1 MKGLSS
7 FSYFFGVFLMIA
19 NLIGNI
25 FKVGDNSLIID
36 VNGTGYEVFLSSSNL
51 SELEEGEQVS
61 FLIYT
66 EVREDSITLYGFNSE
81 LEKKVFILLKTVKG
95 VAAKSAAEIL
105 SQVSAPEIINA
116 IENANY
122 SLIQSVKG
130 IGKKTA
136 ERVILELKD
145 KVGSLKF
152 TLKDQLIVTREG
164 ESKGDESII
173 ADVLSALVALGF
185 SRKDSE
191 DMISK
196 FEKSIGKEKFVS
208 LSAGE
213 IVSEA
218 LQYS

>member
-1 MKGLSS
+1 
-7 FSYFFGVFLMIA
+7 MIA
-19 NLIGNI
+19 NLVGKL
-25 FKVGDNSLIID
+25 FKVDNNSLIID
-36 VNGTGYEVFLSSSNL
+36 VNGIGYEVHVSSNTL
-51 SELEEGEQVS
+51 SNLEEGENVS
-61 FLIYT
+61 LLIHT

-81 LEKKVFILLKTVKG
+81 VEKKVFLLLKTVKG

-105 SQVSAPEIINA
+105 SQVKAIDIIHA
-116 IENANY
+116 IETANY

-145 KVGSLKF
+145 KVGAIKFSLDEK
-152 TLKDQLIVTREG
+152 LIVSSEG
-164 ESKGDESII
+164 DQRGEESTSK
-173 ADVLSALVALGF
+173 DVISALVALGF
-185 SRKDSE
+185 SSKDSE
-191 DMISK
+191 EMLKK
-196 FEKSIGKEKFVS
+196 FEQSIDGSQFKS